1 MWWNGSDKLQ
11 IYIDNDGSSWSFNT
25 TGNTTLT
32 LNAWTHIALVRTG
45 NNIRLYINGTLD
57 SAFASSTFSGKLN
70 ASSSWVYIAEAR
82 TGSGEFK
89 GYVDEYRIST
99 TARYGSFTPATTA
112 FSSDANTKLLMHMDG
127 SDGGTTFTDSSGS
140 AHTITPSGNT
150 HTDTTIKKIGTASA
164 QFDGNGDYLTL
175 ADSADWDIGTNWTA
189 EFWAYNSTSVND
201 TYVLNHS
208 TDANNLWG
216 IKMNTNC
223 SPRFF
228 IQVGGSNTVLINGS
242 ENAGRANTCLHY
254 AIVKTGDD
262 WEWYVNGVSDAT
274 LTDTSDDPGFSGS
287 LYLSLIHI

>member
-1 MWWNGSDKLQ
+1 
-11 IYIDNDGSSWSFNT
+11 
-25 TGNTTLT
+25 
-32 LNAWTHIALVRTG
+32 
-45 NNIRLYINGTLD
+45 
-57 SAFASSTFSGKLN
+57 
-70 ASSSWVYIAEAR
+70 
-82 TGSGEFK
+82 
-89 GYVDEYRIST
+89 
-99 TARYGSFTPATTA
+99 
-112 FSSDANTKLLMHMDG
+112 MHMDG

-228 IQVGGSNTVLINGS
+228 IQVSGSNTVLINGS
-242 ENAGRANTCLHY
+242 ADATRANKWTHY
-254 AIVKTGDD
+254 AIVKEGSVWT
-262 WEWYVNGVSDAT
+262 WYINGVLDIGISD
-274 LTDTSDDPGFSGS
+274 SSGDPGFSGP
-287 LYLSLIHI
+287 LYFCLLYTSPSPRDRG